1 LKEDVMDTIHDSDG
15 NEIGG
20 IALSDKQRATIET
33 GAEIVVIYHTPQL
46 LRSLL
51 GERNGS
57 FMLRKDGDRVV
68 TTTTAAVKD
77 FVALQK
83 AITVVRGTD

>member
-1 LKEDVMDTIHDSDG
+1 MDTIYDSDG
-15 NEIGG
+15 NDVGSIP
-20 IALSDKQRATIET
+20 LSDKQRTTIET

-57 FMLRKDGDRVV
+57 FVLRKDGNRVV
-68 TTTTAAVKD
+68 TTTPAPVKE

-83 AITVVRGTD
+83 AIVAARGTD

>member
-1 LKEDVMDTIHDSDG
+1 MDTIYDSDG
-15 NEIGG
+15 NEVGSIP
-20 IALSDKQRATIET
+20 LSDKQRETIET

-57 FMLRKDGDRVV
+57 FMLRKIGERVV

-83 AITVVRGTD
+83 AIAAKRGID

>member
-1 LKEDVMDTIHDSDG
+1 MDAIYDGDG
-15 NEIGG
+15 NEIGS
-20 IALSDKQRATIET
+20 IPLSDKQRATIEAGET
-33 GAEIVVIYHTPQL
+33 IVVIYHTPQL
-46 LRSLL
+46 LRSVL

-83 AITVVRGTD
+83 AIAATRGSS

>member
-1 LKEDVMDTIHDSDG
+1 MDTIYDSDG

-20 IALSDKQRATIET
+20 IALSEKQRATIET
-33 GAEIVVIYHTPQL
+33 GADIVVIYHTPQM

-57 FMLRKDGDRVV
+57 FMLRKDGERVV
-68 TTTTAAVKD
+68 TTSSAAVKD

-83 AITVVRGTD
+83 AIAATRGTD

>member
-1 LKEDVMDTIHDSDG
+1 MDTIYDSDG

-20 IALSDKQRATIET
+20 IPLSDKQRETIET
-33 GAEIVVIYHTPQL
+33 GAEIVVIYHTPQM

-57 FMLRKDGDRVV
+57 FMLRKIGERVV
-68 TTTTAAVKD
+68 TTTAAAVKD

-83 AITVVRGTD
+83 AIAAKRGID

>member
-1 LKEDVMDTIHDSDG
+1 MDAIYDSDG
-15 NEIGG
+15 KDIGS
-20 IALSDKQRATIET
+20 IPLSDKQRAMLET

-57 FMLRKDGDRVV
+57 FVLHKDGDRVV
-68 TTTTAAVKD
+68 TTTAAEVKE
-77 FVALQK
+77 FAALQK
-83 AITVVRGTD
+83 AITAARETS

>member
-1 LKEDVMDTIHDSDG
+1 MDAIYDSDG
-15 NEIGG
+15 NEIGS
-20 IALSDKQRATIET
+20 IPLSDKQRTTIET

-57 FMLRKDGDRVV
+57 FILRKDGDRVV

-77 FVALQK
+77 FVALQQ
-83 AITVVRGTD
+83 AIAATREAS